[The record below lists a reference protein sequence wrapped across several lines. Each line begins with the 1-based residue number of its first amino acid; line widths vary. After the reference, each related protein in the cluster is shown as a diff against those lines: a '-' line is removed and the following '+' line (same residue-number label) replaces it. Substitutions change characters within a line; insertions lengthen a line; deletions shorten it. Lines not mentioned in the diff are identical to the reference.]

1 MNCAEARDL
10 LIDLVY
16 GELPRA
22 QAEAL
27 LAHLRACSRC
37 RGEYERLRLAR
48 AALARHRRGEPP
60 AAPALGIPQS
70 VHRGRW
76 IAAAAGVAA
85 AVLAAVGTWHLLTE
99 VPPVHAGPV
108 EIKRLDVSLTIL
120 SRPADRPAPVPLQA
134 AAPPRGWK
142 GLALVRDR
150 RIIRNL
156 KRGQTE
162 VRFTEV
168 PAGILPDTVRLRSL
182 AEQGGLTI
190 LEQNYQYDLA
200 SADRLLEKYINRPVA
215 VTFKD
220 GGSVRGRLLSFD
232 ASNLVLQ
239 PDGAGPRTLSR
250 EKVRAVTLAKLPEGL
265 LSRPTL
271 VWKLNNTGPA
281 IQRFE
286 VAYMTRGLGWRADYV
301 LKLRPGAG
309 RVQGDPPEVID
320 SAELVGYATV
330 TNLSGV
336 TYEHAQLKLL
346 AGDVNLIPPEVWQ
359 VHELPN
365 DAARIEGG
373 GGFREKAFFEYH
385 LYTLSRPTTIR
396 NAETKQIE
404 LVSAGGLRLKRS
416 YVYDRTQHPTAARVV
431 SELKNSDLNGLGKP
445 LPKGVVRLY
454 APDPDGLQ
462 TYVGRTTIDHTPK
475 DEKIRLPWGY
485 ASDIVCSARQIGGGR
500 DGNTRSQTW
509 RYEIR
514 NHKPHD
520 VTVTVVVRVPRST
533 GWANCTRRGRE
544 YPWHVRE
551 VGVVE
556 IDVPVKAGS
565 AERVVFTFRYDP
577 LSGGGLTSPWE
588 ARGRS

>member
-1 MNCAEARDL
+1 
-10 LIDLVY
+10 
-16 GELPRA
+16 
-22 QAEAL
+22 
-27 LAHLRACSRC
+27 
-37 RGEYERLRLAR
+37 
-48 AALARHRRGEPP
+48 
-60 AAPALGIPQS
+60 
-70 VHRGRW
+70 
-76 IAAAAGVAA
+76 VAA

-134 AAPPRGWK
+134 AAPLRGWK

-200 SADRLLEKYINRPVA
+200 SADRLLEKYIDRPIA

-220 GGSVRGRLLSFD
+220 GGSVRGELLSFD

-239 PDGAGPRTLSR
+239 PDGGGPRTVSR

-286 VAYMTRGLGWRADYV
+286 VAYMTRGLRWRADYV
-301 LKLRPGAG
+301 LKLRPGAPRPG
-309 RVQGDPPEVID
+309 GDGPGVID

-346 AGDVNLIPPEVWQ
+346 AGDVNLIAPEREMRNVFR
-359 VHELPN
+359 
-365 DAARIEGG
+365 DAAEIAGRAG

-404 LVSAGGLRLKRS
+404 LVSGSGLKLKRS

-431 SELKNSDLNGLGKP
+431 SELKNSEANGLGKP

-462 TYVGRTTIDHTPK
+462 TYVARTTIDHTPK

-500 DGNTRSQTW
+500 RGDTRSQTW

-514 NHKPHD
+514 NHKTHD
-520 VTVTVVVRVPRST
+520 VTVTIIVRVPPSSR
-533 GWANCTRRGRE
+533 WANCKRRGKDH
-544 YPWHVRE
+544 PWHVRQ

-556 IDVPVKAGS
+556 IDVPVKVGS